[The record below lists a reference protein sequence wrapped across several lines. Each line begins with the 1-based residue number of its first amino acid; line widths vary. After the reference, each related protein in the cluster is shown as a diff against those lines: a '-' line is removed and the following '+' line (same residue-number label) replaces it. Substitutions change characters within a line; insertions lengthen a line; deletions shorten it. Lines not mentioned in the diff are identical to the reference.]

1 MKNSLSSYRLL
12 ILVAGVIV
20 ILDQITKI
28 LVRSNLGEG
37 EIWSP
42 WKWLLPY
49 ARIVHI
55 HNSGAAFGMLPG
67 FGGVFTVLAVIVAIA
82 ILYYFPRV
90 PRDEWVLRLALCLQF
105 GGAIGNLIDRL
116 HQGYVTDFISVMTFA
131 VFNIADASITIGVA
145 ILILSMWFKEQ
156 KKDPSENTRQ
166 SDPSGEAAGAAVAED
181 ATGE

>member
-1 MKNSLSSYRLL
+1 MKKTLSSYRFL

-20 ILDQITKI
+20 ILDQVTKI
-28 LVRSNLGEG
+28 LVRSNLDEG
-37 EIWSP
+37 EIWVP

-105 GGAIGNLIDRL
+105 AGAIGNLIDRL

-131 VFNIADASITIGVA
+131 VFNIADASISIGVA

-156 KKDPSENTRQ
+156 KKDPSEQLQQ
-166 SDPSGEAAGAAVAED
+166 SDPSGEAPDAAVAED

>member
-1 MKNSLSSYRLL
+1 MRKFLRSYSLL
-12 ILVAGVIV
+12 IILAGAII

-28 LVRSNLGEG
+28 LVRSNLEEG

-49 ARIVHI
+49 ARVVHI

-67 FGGVFTVLAVIVAIA
+67 FGNVFTVLAILVVIA

-90 PRDEWVLRLALCLQF
+90 PREEWALRLALCLQF
-105 GGAIGNLIDRL
+105 AGAIGNLIDRL

-131 VFNIADASITIGVA
+131 VFNVADASITIGVV

-156 KKDPSENTRQ
+156 KKDPSET
-166 SDPSGEAAGAAVAED
+166 SEKPDSSTEASSAAVAED

>member
-1 MKNSLSSYRLL
+1 MKNFLKSYRLL
-12 ILVAGVIV
+12 ILMAGVILV
-20 ILDQITKI
+20 LDQITKI
-28 LVRSNLGEG
+28 LVRSNLAEG

-49 ARIVHI
+49 ARVVHI

-67 FGGVFTVLAVIVAIA
+67 FGGVFTVLAIIVVIA

-90 PRDEWVLRLALCLQF
+90 PREEWALRLALCLQF

-131 VFNIADASITIGVA
+131 VFNIADASISIGVV

-156 KKDPSENTRQ
+156 KKDPSEKSGQPN
-166 SDPSGEAAGAAVAED
+166 PSAEASGSAVVED